1 MSYEKALKNIY
12 VLLFLSISASLSGC
26 ISIYK
31 YASTSGSDPTIL
43 FEVPED
49 KDLNAV
55 YKLTLDPSNDT
66 KCKSYA
72 DINWNGFSKHGGMLV
87 SSDSK
92 LVTVPSSTAIGVL
105 GVAYKLVTYEA
116 LTYKGVG
123 RTTYICHS
131 YPYLLKLEP
140 NSHYAISMGMRFR
153 NTSLPTQFI
162 GALGAYCPLTI
173 ERISESGEREDVTN
187 KLTKLPLCQAH

>member
-1 MSYEKALKNIY
+1 MSYEKAMKKIY
-12 VLLFLSISASLSGC
+12 VLFFLSISASLSGC

-43 FEVPED
+43 FKVPED
-49 KDLNAV
+49 NDLGVV
-55 YKLTLDPSNDT
+55 YKLTSDPSNDT

-72 DINWNGFSKHGGMLV
+72 DINWTGFSKRGGMLV

-92 LVTVPSSTAIGVL
+92 LVTVPSSAAIGVL
-105 GVAYKLVTYEA
+105 GVASKR
-116 LTYKGVG
+116 VG
-123 RTTYICHS
+123 QTIYICHS

-153 NTSLPTQFI
+153 DISLPAEFMGI
-162 GALGAYCPLTI
+162 AGAYCPLTI

-187 KLTKLPLCQAH
+187 TMTKLPLCQAR